1 MSNKLTLPKPYLS
14 YSAISLWLRD
24 KDAYR
29 SRYYENEPFV
39 STPYTEFGNK
49 VGKALELGELFDDT
63 LKKVPRNP
71 VMEQKLTVDIEGVPF
86 LGYLDSYD
94 PDTKEVL
101 EYKTG
106 IISKEGKEPWS
117 RLAVRKHTQ
126 LTMYQLAVL
135 TKYGE
140 YNPDIKL
147 VWMETRWTKVPET
160 VTIGSK
166 EFTSDVPG
174 LELTGRVEIFD
185 RHIEPWEL
193 DRMARII
200 KEVAGDI
207 SNDYKLW
214 MKTNQK
220 SQTK

>member
-1 MSNKLTLPKPYLS
+1 MSNKLKLPKPYLS

-29 SRYYENEPFV
+29 ARYYENEPFI
-39 STPYTEFGNK
+39 STPYTDFGNK
-49 VGKALELGELFDDT
+49 VGKALEIGELFDDT

-71 VMEQKLTVDIEGVPF
+71 VMEKKLVVDIGGVPF
-86 LGYLDSYD
+86 LGYLDSFD
-94 PDTKEVL
+94 PINLEVL

-106 IISKEGKEPWS
+106 IISKEGIEPWS

-126 LTMYQLAVL
+126 LTMYQLAVF

-160 VTIGSK
+160 VTLGSRQ
-166 EFTSDVPG
+166 FTTDVPG

-185 RHIEPWEL
+185 RYIEMWEL
-193 DRMARII
+193 ERMEKIII
-200 KEVAGDI
+200 KIAEEI
-207 SNDYKLW
+207 SADYKLCK
-214 MKTNQK
+214 KTNK
-220 SQTK
+220 S